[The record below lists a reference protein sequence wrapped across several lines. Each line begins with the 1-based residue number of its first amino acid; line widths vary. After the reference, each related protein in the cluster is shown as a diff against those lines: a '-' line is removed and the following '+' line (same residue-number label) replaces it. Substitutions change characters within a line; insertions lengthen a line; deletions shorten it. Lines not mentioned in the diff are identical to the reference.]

1 MFGYQINER
10 LKLKILEEREA
21 EPLFKLVDSN
31 RKYLAEFLPFVE
43 HTKKVE
49 DSQHFIHSALQQ
61 FARGDGF
68 PYPL

>member
-1 MFGYQINER
+1 MFGYQINDH

-21 EPLFKLVDSN
+21 EPLFKLV
-31 RKYLAEFLPFVE
+31 EFLPFVDY
-43 HTKKVE
+43 TKKVE
-49 DSQHFIHSALQQ
+49 DSKTFIQSALQQ